1 MNISNK
7 RKLLF
12 AQLNEHL
19 AFLNKSVTALEYS
32 YDKCSAIGEKKE
44 YNLEEQESFEALTSR
59 FARSSDIL
67 TQKVF
72 KTLFI
77 LLQEDVKTII
87 DAANFLE
94 KLKIVDNADDLLN
107 IREIRN
113 QITHE
118 YVESDLKTL
127 FLDVLRYV
135 PELRKIISKVRAYYQ
150 KTFAQLKKNNK
161 IELFQGYIPKGT
173 GNTPAHNKRTFR
185 LKHETPNPRP
195 PRLSTPGDHLSA
207 HKPQTQDKK
216 VSRTHLKY
224 CN

>member
-7 RKLLF
+7 RKLLI

-150 KTFAQLKKNNK
+150 KTF
-161 IELFQGYIPKGT
+161 
-173 GNTPAHNKRTFR
+173 
-185 LKHETPNPRP
+185 
-195 PRLSTPGDHLSA
+195 STTD
-207 HKPQTQDKK
+207 
-216 VSRTHLKY
+216 
-224 CN
+224 

>member
-150 KTFAQLKKNNK
+150 KTF
-161 IELFQGYIPKGT
+161 
-173 GNTPAHNKRTFR
+173 
-185 LKHETPNPRP
+185 
-195 PRLSTPGDHLSA
+195 STTD
-207 HKPQTQDKK
+207 
-216 VSRTHLKY
+216 
-224 CN
+224 